1 VTKDIEKD
9 ADRLIETIVGG
20 GIAVFPV
27 DVGYAIVATCEPA
40 IERIFQ
46 AKQRSYDKP
55 CGMFSNWAMF
65 LDMATV
71 GQRERDMVDT
81 VIHRY
86 KLPLSVVVPYKVD
99 HPHFGG
105 LTPRAR
111 SISSRAGTIDMLL
124 NAGTLHDAIAQ
135 RSFARRLPV
144 LGSSA
149 NMSLTGSKY
158 RLADVEAPV
167 RAAASL
173 VIDYGNT
180 KYSHPDGMG
189 STIIELPGGKPLR
202 KGIVYDEI
210 CDILSKHFGV
220 DPRKLG

>member
-1 VTKDIEKD
+1 MTHDTEKD
-9 ADRLIETIVGG
+9 ADRLIETVAGG

-27 DVGYAIVATCEPA
+27 DVGYAIVANREAA

-65 LDMATV
+65 LDIAAV

-81 VIHRY
+81 VIHRH
-86 KLPLSVVVPYKVD
+86 KLPLSVVVPYKTD
-99 HPHFGG
+99 HAHFAG
-105 LTPRAR
+105 LTPRTRA
-111 SISSRAGTIDMLL
+111 ISSRAGTIDMLL
-124 NAGTLHDAIAQ
+124 NAGTLHDAIAK
-135 RSFARRLPV
+135 RSFAQRLPV

-158 RLADVEAPV
+158 RLADVEEPV
-167 RAAASL
+167 RKAASL
-173 VIDYGNT
+173 VLDYGDT
-180 KYSHPDGMG
+180 KYSHPAGMG
-189 STIIELPGGKPLR
+189 SSIIELPGGKPLR

-210 CDILSKHFGV
+210 CEILARKFGV